1 MSPDCPLS
9 FYWDPREE
17 AVFSRAATQSLC
29 STATHSHGQEE
40 VERQELQP
48 CDSVTAADTVELD
61 ALVVIDVKPAIL
73 SNSEQCLRM
82 QKPGRRGGEGQWERG
97 SRGSHSI
104 GRGCLTPT
112 DRISR
117 TASMTLISHMSLFV
131 TQSRVAT

>member
-29 STATHSHGQEE
+29 SIATHSRGKEE

-73 SNSEQCLRM
+73 SDSEQCLRM
-82 QKPGRRGGEGQWERG
+82 QKPGRRGEVVQWERG
-97 SRGSHSI
+97 SRDGHSI
-104 GRGCLTPT
+104 RKGMP
-112 DRISR
+112 
-117 TASMTLISHMSLFV
+117 HPH
-131 TQSRVAT
+131 